1 MNPSFSRAYAQIDL
15 DALRS
20 NFELVRRRIAPT
32 CKIMSVVKADA
43 YGHGVIPVARTLRD
57 SDYFAVACHRE
68 AMELRE
74 AGIETPIL
82 ILGYTDPT
90 LAPCL
95 AENDLTQCVFD
106 TAYAMA
112 LQEHLPGG
120 TRLKIHLKIDTG
132 MSRLGFYTHTSD
144 DAARTAEEIEALL
157 TQTPSLDAEGIF
169 THFSSSESHETER
182 TEEQFAVFTYLL
194 ELLERNGITFPLRHC
209 CNSAG
214 ILYHPDKHL
223 DMVRP
228 GILLYGGS
236 PDPSRNCGEKPI
248 LSLKARIAQIRD
260 VLPSDTVS
268 YNETF
273 RAKQPMRVAVICI
286 GYGDGYPRALSGKT
300 CVIADGKTVPI
311 LGRVCMDQCMIDVTG
326 LSLSV
331 GDEVTM
337 IGSQADQT
345 VTAAD
350 LARLTE
356 TIDYEIL
363 CHIGKR
369 IDRTYISDEKESIL

>member
-1 MNPSFSRAYAQIDL
+1 MNPSLSRAYAQIDL

-68 AMELRE
+68 AMELRD
-74 AGIETPIL
+74 AGIETPVL
-82 ILGYTDPT
+82 ILGYTDPS

-95 AENDLTQCVFD
+95 AEHRLTQCVFNA
-106 TAYAMA
+106 AYAKA
-112 LQEHLPGG
+112 LQENLPNGK
-120 TRLKIHLKIDTG
+120 TLKIHLKIDTG
-132 MSRLGFYTHTSD
+132 MSRLGFYTHTAD
-144 DAARTAEEIEALL
+144 DAARTAEEIETLL
-157 TQTPSLDAEGIF
+157 TQAPSLDAEGIF

-182 TEEQFAVFTYLL
+182 TEEQFAVFMQLL
-194 ELLERNGITFPLRHC
+194 ALLERRKITFALRHC

-214 ILYHPDKHL
+214 VLYHPDKHL

-236 PDPSRNCGEKPI
+236 PDPDRRLEEKPI
-248 LSLKARIAQIRD
+248 LSLKARVAQIRD
-260 VLPSDTVS
+260 LRPGDVIS

-273 RAKQPMRVAVICI
+273 RAERPMRIAVICI

-300 CVIADGKTVPI
+300 CVIADGETVPI
-311 LGRVCMDQCMIDVTG
+311 LGRICMDLCMIDATDR
-326 LSLSV
+326 SLSV
-331 GDEVTM
+331 GDEVTL
-337 IGSQADQT
+337 IGSQQDQA

-350 LARLTE
+350 LARLTD

-369 IDRTYISDEKESIL
+369 VDRVYISNDKE

>member
-1 MNPSFSRAYAQIDL
+1 MNPSLSRAYAQIDL

-68 AMELRE
+68 AMELRD
-74 AGIETPIL
+74 AGIETPVL
-82 ILGYTDPT
+82 ILGYTDPS

-95 AENDLTQCVFD
+95 AEHRLTQCVFNA
-106 TAYAMA
+106 AYAKA
-112 LQEHLPGG
+112 LQENLPNGK
-120 TRLKIHLKIDTG
+120 TLKIHLKIDTG
-132 MSRLGFYTHTSD
+132 MSRLGFYTHTAD

-182 TEEQFAVFTYLL
+182 TEEQFAVFMQLL
-194 ELLERNGITFPLRHC
+194 ALLERRKITFALRHC

-214 ILYHPDKHL
+214 VLYHPDKHL

-236 PDPSRNCGEKPI
+236 PDPDRRLEEKPI
-248 LSLKARIAQIRD
+248 LSLKARVAQIRD
-260 VLPSDTVS
+260 LRPGDVIS

-273 RAKQPMRVAVICI
+273 RAERPMRIAVICI

-300 CVIADGKTVPI
+300 CVIADGKAVPI
-311 LGRVCMDQCMIDVTG
+311 LGRVCMDLCMIDATDR
-326 LSLSV
+326 SLSV
-331 GDEVTM
+331 GDEVTL
-337 IGSQADQT
+337 IGSQQDQA

-350 LARLTE
+350 LARLTD

-369 IDRTYISDEKESIL
+369 VDRVYISNDKE